1 MAVLLASVAVFRSVL
16 EGGGEMKI
24 ESNDYE
30 RDINELLG
38 VLIEVRKWMSEQG
51 ILKSKTMNKINEILK
66 KYKVN

>member
-1 MAVLLASVAVFRSVL
+1 
-16 EGGGEMKI
+16 MKI

-30 RDINELLG
+30 HNIDELLG

-51 ILKSKTMNKINEILK
+51 ILKSKIMSKIDEILK

>member
-1 MAVLLASVAVFRSVL
+1 
-16 EGGGEMKI
+16 MKI

-30 RDINELLG
+30 HNIDELLG

-51 ILKSKTMNKINEILK
+51 ILKSKIMNKIDEILK

>member
-1 MAVLLASVAVFRSVL
+1 MVVLLASVVVFRSVL
-16 EGGGEMKI
+16 EGDEMKI